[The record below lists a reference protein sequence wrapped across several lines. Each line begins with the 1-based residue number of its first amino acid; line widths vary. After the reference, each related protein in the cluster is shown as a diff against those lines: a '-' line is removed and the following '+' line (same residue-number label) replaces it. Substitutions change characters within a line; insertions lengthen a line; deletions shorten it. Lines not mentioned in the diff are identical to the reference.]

1 MSNNI
6 DLHTHIVLKLLNALD
21 SEPVEGKIK
30 FQKIAFMVLRNFPEI
45 FEFFDFKPHRF
56 GPYSEPL
63 DYTLE
68 EVNNKNEAHIEKETI
83 EITNQ
88 GKEKLAELESA
99 MELSEQ
105 EKRNKEKID
114 KAFDSIKENFRNF
127 NSDEILAFIY
137 KSDPDYISDS
147 IVADKIDYEK
157 VFLGLYEKGE
167 LGISK
172 IAELMGWDIEK
183 AYDFIKQ
190 NTKLHII

>member
-6 DLHTHIVLKLLNALD
+6 DLHTQIVLKLLNALD
-21 SEPVEGKIK
+21 SEPIEGKIK

-45 FEFFDFKPHRF
+45 FEFFDFKPHKF

-63 DYTLE
+63 DCTLE
-68 EVNNKNEAHIEKETI
+68 EVNNKHEAHIEKETM
-83 EITNQ
+83 EITDQ
-88 GKEKLAELESA
+88 GKEKLTELDSV
-99 MELSEQ
+99 MELSEK
-105 EKRNKEKID
+105 EKKNKEMID
-114 KAFDSIKENFRNF
+114 KAIDSIKEEFRNF

-147 IVADKIDYEK
+147 IVADKIDYGK

-172 IAELMGWDIEK
+172 IAELLGWDLEK
-183 AYDFIKQ
+183 AYEFIKQ
-190 NTKLHII
+190 NTKLHIL

>member
-21 SEPVEGKIK
+21 SEPIEGKIK
-30 FQKIAFMVLRNFPEI
+30 FQKIAFMVLRNFQEI
-45 FEFFDFKPHRF
+45 FEFFDFMPHRF

-68 EVNNKNEAHIEKETI
+68 EVNSKHEAHIEKETI
-83 EITNQ
+83 EITDQ

-99 MELSEQ
+99 MELSEK
-105 EKRNKEKID
+105 EKKNKEMID
-114 KAFDSIKENFRNF
+114 KAIDSIKEDFRNF
-127 NSDEILAFIY
+127 NSEEILAFIN

-147 IVADKIDYEK
+147 IVADKIDYK
-157 VFLGLYEKGE
+157 NVFLGLYDKGE

-172 IAELMGWDIEK
+172 IAELLGWDLEK
-183 AYDFIKQ
+183 AYEFIKQ